1 MQPGT
6 NHRARSAP
14 RAQHKQTLTK
24 NDNQIIG
31 RLPPFG
37 KDQAARLQY
46 GNRPFAA
53 VVCIGQNDWQN
64 AKKWHRQADMAP
76 MVLPAG
82 EQPERYKWPVLGCL
96 CLVDWDTGPTGDF
109 VVRLVKCLLRAGAL
123 SVTVRPLFVDHAAP
137 AWLLIDGRWQQVRE
151 IIKTYYPPRKE
162 ARLVA

>member
-1 MQPGT
+1 MQPGI
-6 NHRARSAP
+6 NYRARSAP
-14 RAQHKQTLTK
+14 RAQQKTLTK

-31 RLPPFG
+31 GLPPFG
-37 KDQAARLQY
+37 KELAARQQF

-53 VVCIGQNDWQN
+53 VVCIGQNAWQN

-96 CLVDWDTGPTGDF
+96 CLVDWDTGPAGDF
-109 VVRLVKCLLRAGAL
+109 VIRLVKCLLKAGAS
-123 SVTVRPLFVDHAAP
+123 SVTVRPLFVDFSKP
-137 AWLLIDGRWQQVRE
+137 PILMIDGKWQQIRE
-151 IIKTYYPPRKE
+151 MIKTYHPPRKE